1 MSEYDNTN
9 SGVLFANQYKEEGDS
24 RPDFVGNVDVNG
36 TEYRLAGWKN
46 TSSKG
51 KRYIS
56 VKVEESKQEDNKKEE
71 VPFQV
76 RVLLGRRVIDYMA
89 PCLLL

>member
-9 SGVLFANQYKEEGDS
+9 SGVLFANKYKEDGDA
-24 RPDFVGNVDVNG
+24 RPDFVGSLDVNG

-46 TSSKG
+46 TSKAG

-56 VKVEESKQEDNKKEE
+56 VKVEDAKPVDGKSSDEKEA
-71 VPFQV
+71 VPF
-76 RVLLGRRVIDYMA
+76 
-89 PCLLL
+89 

>member
-9 SGVLFANQYKEEGDS
+9 SGVLFANKYKEDGDS
-24 RPDFVGNVDVNG
+24 RPDFVGTIDVNG

-46 TSSKG
+46 TSKQG

-56 VKVEESKQEDNKKEE
+56 VKVEESKAGDSAKED
-71 VPFQV
+71 VPF
-76 RVLLGRRVIDYMA
+76 
-89 PCLLL
+89 

>member
-9 SGVLFANQYKEEGDS
+9 SGVLFANKYKEDGDS
-24 RPDFVGNVDVNG
+24 RPDFVGSLDVDG

-46 TSSKG
+46 TSKAG

-56 VKVEESKQEDNKKEE
+56 VKVEDAKPQDGENSGTKDEE
-71 VPFQV
+71 VPF
-76 RVLLGRRVIDYMA
+76 
-89 PCLLL
+89 

>member
-9 SGVLFANQYKEEGDS
+9 SGVLFANNYKEDGDS
-24 RPDFVGNVDVNG
+24 RPDFVGSLDVNG

-46 TSSKG
+46 TSKAG

-56 VKVEESKQEDNKKEE
+56 VKVEDAKPKDEEDDSKKAKEE
-71 VPFQV
+71 LPF
-76 RVLLGRRVIDYMA
+76 
-89 PCLLL
+89 

>member
-9 SGVLFANQYKEEGDS
+9 SGVLFANNYKEDGDS
-24 RPDFVGNVDVNG
+24 RPDFVGSLDVNG

-46 TSSKG
+46 TSKAG

-56 VKVEESKQEDNKKEE
+56 VKVEDAKPKDEEDNSKKEKE
-71 VPFQV
+71 ELPF
-76 RVLLGRRVIDYMA
+76 
-89 PCLLL
+89 

>member
-9 SGVLFANQYKEEGDS
+9 SGVLFANKYKEECDVS
-24 RPDFVGNVDVNG
+24 PDFVGSLDVNG

-46 TSSKG
+46 TSKAG

-56 VKVEESKQEDNKKEE
+56 VKVEDAKPVDCKSSDEKEV
-71 VPFQV
+71 VPF
-76 RVLLGRRVIDYMA
+76 
-89 PCLLL
+89 

>member
-9 SGVLFANQYKEEGDS
+9 SGVLFANNYKEDGDS
-24 RPDFVGNVDVNG
+24 RPDFVGSLDVNG

-46 TSSKG
+46 TSKAG

-56 VKVEESKQEDNKKEE
+56 VKVEDAKPKDEEDDSKKEKE
-71 VPFQV
+71 ALPF
-76 RVLLGRRVIDYMA
+76 
-89 PCLLL
+89 

>member
-9 SGVLFANQYKEEGDS
+9 SGVLFANNYKEDGDS
-24 RPDFVGNVDVNG
+24 RPDFVGSVDVNG

-46 TSSKG
+46 TSKAG

-56 VKVEESKQEDNKKEE
+56 VKVEDAKPKDGEGGGAKEE
-71 VPFQV
+71 VPF
-76 RVLLGRRVIDYMA
+76 
-89 PCLLL
+89 

>member
-9 SGVLFANQYKEEGDS
+9 SGVLFANNYKEDGDS
-24 RPDFVGNVDVNG
+24 RPDFVGSLDVNG

-46 TSSKG
+46 TSKAG

-56 VKVEESKQEDNKKEE
+56 VKVEDAKPKDEEDDSEKEKEE
-71 VPFQV
+71 LPF
-76 RVLLGRRVIDYMA
+76 
-89 PCLLL
+89 

>member
-9 SGVLFANQYKEEGDS
+9 SGVLFANNYKEDGDS
-24 RPDFVGNVDVNG
+24 RPDFVGSLDVNG

-46 TSSKG
+46 TSKAG

-56 VKVEESKQEDNKKEE
+56 VKVEDAKPKDEEDDSKKEKE
-71 VPFQV
+71 ELPF
-76 RVLLGRRVIDYMA
+76 
-89 PCLLL
+89 

>member
-9 SGVLFANQYKEEGDS
+9 SGVLFANKYKEDGDA
-24 RPDFVGNVDVNG
+24 RPDFVGSLDVNG

-46 TSSKG
+46 TSKAG

-56 VKVEESKQEDNKKEE
+56 VKVEDAKPTDGEGGGTKEE
-71 VPFQV
+71 VPF
-76 RVLLGRRVIDYMA
+76 
-89 PCLLL
+89 

>member
-9 SGVLFANQYKEEGDS
+9 SGVLFANKYKEEGDS
-24 RPDFVGNVDVNG
+24 RPDFVGTIDVDG

-46 TSSKG
+46 TSKQG

-56 VKVEESKQEDNKKEE
+56 VKVEDAKAEDKEKE
-71 VPFQV
+71 DVPF
-76 RVLLGRRVIDYMA
+76 
-89 PCLLL
+89 

>member
-9 SGVLFANQYKEEGDS
+9 SGVLFANNYKEDGDS
-24 RPDFVGNVDVNG
+24 RPDFVGSLDVNG

-46 TSSKG
+46 TSKAG

-56 VKVEESKQEDNKKEE
+56 VKVEDAKPKDEEDNSTKEKEE
-71 VPFQV
+71 LPF
-76 RVLLGRRVIDYMA
+76 
-89 PCLLL
+89 

>member
-9 SGVLFANQYKEEGDS
+9 SGVLFANKYKEDGDS
-24 RPDFVGNVDVNG
+24 RPDFVGNVDVKG

-46 TSSKG
+46 VSKGG

-56 VKVEESKQEDNKKEE
+56 VKVEDAKPKDGEPTEAS
-71 VPFQV
+71 P
-76 RVLLGRRVIDYMA
+76 I
-89 PCLLL
+89 

>member
-9 SGVLFANQYKEEGDS
+9 SGVLFANNYKEDGDS
-24 RPDFVGNVDVNG
+24 RPDFVGSLDVNG

-46 TSSKG
+46 TSKAG

-56 VKVEESKQEDNKKEE
+56 VKVEDAKPKDGEDDSKKEKE
-71 VPFQV
+71 ELPF
-76 RVLLGRRVIDYMA
+76 
-89 PCLLL
+89 

>member
-9 SGVLFANQYKEEGDS
+9 SGVLFANKYKEDGDS
-24 RPDFVGNVDVNG
+24 RPDFVGTIDVKG

-46 TSSKG
+46 DSKGG

-56 VKVEESKQEDNKKEE
+56 VKVEDAKPKEDGQSSDNSNDE
-71 VPFQV
+71 VPF
-76 RVLLGRRVIDYMA
+76 
-89 PCLLL
+89 